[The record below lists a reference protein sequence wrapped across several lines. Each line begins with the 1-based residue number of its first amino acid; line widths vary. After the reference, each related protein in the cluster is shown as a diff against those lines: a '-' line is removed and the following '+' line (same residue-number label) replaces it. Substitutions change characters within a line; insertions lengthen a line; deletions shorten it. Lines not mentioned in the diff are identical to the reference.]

1 MVVMLAGNLS
11 GTGGQGVLAELNG
24 NGGIVV
30 ECTRAM
36 PNTKGGFIVG
46 SDAAEELPELAE
58 ARHLAVKQ
66 CVNGA
71 ANVEGGAMWMLKVD
85 HSGVKVCEGSQ

>member
-24 NGGIVV
+24 NGGVVV

-46 SDAAEELPELAE
+46 SDAAG
-58 ARHLAVKQ
+58 RCDVD
-66 CVNGA
+66 
-71 ANVEGGAMWMLKVD
+71 VEGRPQRG
-85 HSGVKVCEGSQ
+85 EGM